1 MGRVLFVLKEGQV
14 AFWKISRGSLVRGT
28 LSGNRWNDY
37 TSSYWDEWSE
47 ANQVGDSVDAIL
59 LSDRPDAYGELPQWF
74 YGAATKTS
82 KWTLETF
89 SKIVNDDEFTGKGIW
104 IYLAAKKYDFS
115 SGSPEEIF
123 WFYPREGS
131 LCLQFAEEMR
141 LAEAKRMAEEMA
153 AAAEAKRKAEEARRA
168 AEDRRKR
175 ETELAEAKRKAEEM
189 AAVAEAKRKAEE
201 ARRAAE
207 DRRKR
212 IFENASVKQLFSE
225 WQRLCGAYCKYIP
238 ELTYRVQD
246 AGRRCVH
253 GIALPRNYLKDVA
266 LKFLSGSVSQSFQGR
281 GETEWVK
288 DRGAVLGILL
298 LHYIG
303 FSGFNPWG
311 EAVEDLRQIYQLA
324 QRQSIQDRLVAHI
337 HKYLEIE

>member
-14 AFWKISRGSLVRGT
+14 AFWKISRGSLVRRT

-47 ANQVGDSVDAIL
+47 ANQAGDSVDAIL

-115 SGSPEEIF
+115 SGSPEETF

-141 LAEAKRMAEEMA
+141 LAEAKRVVEEMA
-153 AAAEAKRKAEEARRA
+153 AA
-168 AEDRRKR
+168 
-175 ETELAEAKRKAEEM
+175 
-189 AAVAEAKRKAEE
+189 AEAKRKAEE

-212 IFENASVKQLFSE
+212 IFENASVKRLFSE
-225 WQRLCGAYCKYIP
+225 WQRLCGAYCQYIP

-246 AGRRCVH
+246 AGRCCVQ
-253 GIALPRNYLKDVA
+253 GIALPRNYLKEVA
-266 LKFLSGSVSQSFQGR
+266 LKFLSGSVSPSFQGR

-303 FSGFNPWG
+303 SSDFNPSG
-311 EAVEDLRQIYQLA
+311 EEVEDLRQIYQFA

>member
-1 MGRVLFVLKEGQV
+1 MDQVLFVLKEGQV
-14 AFWKISRGSLVRGT
+14 AFWKISRGSLVRRT

-47 ANQVGDSVDAIL
+47 ANQAGDSVDAIL

-115 SGSPEEIF
+115 SGSPEETF

-175 ETELAEAKRKAEEM
+175 EAELAEAKRKAEEM
-189 AAVAEAKRKAEE
+189 AAAAEARRKAEE
-201 ARRAAE
+201 EEARRKAREEKAAAEAKCKAAEEEARRKAREVEERRRRAAE
-207 DRRKR
+207 EEARIQQSIREEFNRKEAEKE
-212 IFENASVKQLFSE
+212 FVKQLQREKWLKRVDEARINTERQFDVFSRTIGME
-225 WQRLCGAYCKYIP
+225 MMNAGCDDQTISEILDAAHKKLWNNDVF
-238 ELTYRVQD
+238 YRMQ
-246 AGRRCVH
+246 
-253 GIALPRNYLKDVA
+253 Y
-266 LKFLSGSVSQSFQGR
+266 GSY
-281 GETEWVK
+281 
-288 DRGAVLGILL
+288 
-298 LHYIG
+298 H
-303 FSGFNPWG
+303 
-311 EAVEDLRQIYQLA
+311 
-324 QRQSIQDRLVAHI
+324 
-337 HKYLEIE
+337 

>member
-1 MGRVLFVLKEGQV
+1 MGQVLFVLKEGQV
-14 AFWKISRGSLVRGT
+14 AFWKISRGSLVRRT

-47 ANQVGDSVDAIL
+47 ANQAGDSVDAIL

-115 SGSPEEIF
+115 SGSPEETF

-141 LAEAKRMAEEMA
+141 LAEAERMAEEMA
-153 AAAEAKRKAEEARRA
+153 AAAES
-168 AEDRRKR
+168 
-175 ETELAEAKRKAEEM
+175 
-189 AAVAEAKRKAEE
+189 KRKAEE

-212 IFENASVKQLFSE
+212 IFENASVKRLFSE
-225 WQRLCGAYCKYIP
+225 WQRLCGAYCQYIP

-246 AGRRCVH
+246 AGRRCVQ
-253 GIALPRNYLKDVA
+253 GITLPRNYLKDVA
-266 LKFLSGSVSQSFQGR
+266 LKFLSGSVSPSFQGR

-303 FSGFNPWG
+303 SSDFNPSG
-311 EAVEDLRQIYQLA
+311 EEVEDLRQIYQLA
-324 QRQSIQDRLVAHI
+324 QRQSIQDRLVAHM
-337 HKYLEIE
+337 

>member
-1 MGRVLFVLKEGQV
+1 MSQVLFVLKEGQV
-14 AFWKISRGSLVRGT
+14 AFWKISRGSLVRRT

-47 ANQVGDSVDAIL
+47 ANQAGDSVDAIL

-115 SGSPEEIF
+115 SGSPEETF

-153 AAAEAKRKAEEARRA
+153 AAAEAKRKAEE
-168 AEDRRKR
+168 
-175 ETELAEAKRKAEEM
+175 M

-201 ARRAAE
+201 ARRTAE

-212 IFENASVKQLFSE
+212 IFENASVKRLFSE
-225 WQRLCGAYCKYIP
+225 WQRLCGAYCQYIP

-246 AGRRCVH
+246 AGRCCVQ

-266 LKFLSGSVSQSFQGR
+266 LKFLSGSVSPSFQGR

-303 FSGFNPWG
+303 SSDFNPSG
-311 EAVEDLRQIYQLA
+311 EEVEDLRQIYQLA

-337 HKYLEIE
+337 HNWVAD

>member
-1 MGRVLFVLKEGQV
+1 MGQVLFVLKEGQV
-14 AFWKISRGSLVRGT
+14 AFWKISRGSLVRRT
-28 LSGNRWNDY
+28 LSGNRWNDF

-47 ANQVGDSVDAIL
+47 ANQAGDSVDAIL

-115 SGSPEEIF
+115 SGSPEETF

-175 ETELAEAKRKAEEM
+175 
-189 AAVAEAKRKAEE
+189 
-201 ARRAAE
+201 
-207 DRRKR
+207 
-212 IFENASVKQLFSE
+212 IFENASVKRLFSE
-225 WQRLCGAYCKYIP
+225 WQRLCGAYCQYIP

-266 LKFLSGSVSQSFQGR
+266 LKFLSGSVSPSFQGR

-298 LHYIG
+298 LHYIRSSD
-303 FSGFNPWG
+303 FYPLG
-311 EAVEDLRQIYQLA
+311 EEVEDLRQIYQLA
-324 QRQSIQDRLVAHI
+324 QRQSVQDRLVAHI

>member
-1 MGRVLFVLKEGQV
+1 MGQVLFVLKEGQV
-14 AFWKISRGSLVRGT
+14 AFWKISRGSLVRRT

-47 ANQVGDSVDAIL
+47 ANQAGDSVDAIL

-115 SGSPEEIF
+115 SGSPEETF

-141 LAEAKRMAEEMA
+141 LAEAERMAEEMA

-175 ETELAEAKRKAEEM
+175 EAELAEAKRKAEEM
-189 AAVAEAKRKAEE
+189 VAVAEAKRKAEE

-212 IFENASVKQLFSE
+212 IFENASVKRLFSE
-225 WQRLCGAYCKYIP
+225 WQRLCGAYCQYIP

-246 AGRRCVH
+246 AGRLCVQ

-266 LKFLSGSVSQSFQGR
+266 LKFLSGSVSPSFQGR

-298 LHYIG
+298 LHYIRSSD
-303 FSGFNPWG
+303 FKASG
-311 EAVEDLRQIYQLA
+311 EEVEDLRQIYQLA
-324 QRQSIQDRLVAHI
+324 RRQSIQDRLVAHM
-337 HKYLEIE
+337 